1 MAVASL
7 KKPKLTIGGLIDQMS
22 ALREERRRLDAQS
35 AELQKASDVL
45 ETQLIELMD
54 AEGTTKST
62 GHVASASIAETI
74 EFNAQDWDSFMAY
87 VAKTKQ
93 FHLVQRRVS
102 APSVRELFE
111 SKGKVP
117 GLEPYTKRKISL
129 RNL

>member
-1 MAVASL
+1 MAAAPL

-62 GHVASASIAETI
+62 GHVASASIDETV
-74 EFNAQDWDSFMAY
+74 EFNTQDWDSFMAY

>member
-1 MAVASL
+1 MAVAPL

-62 GHVASASIAETI
+62 GHVASASIAETV
-74 EFNAQDWDSFMAY
+74 EFNTQDWDSFMAY

>member
-1 MAVASL
+1 MAAAPL

-22 ALREERRRLDAQS
+22 ALREERRKLDAQS
-35 AELQKASDVL
+35 AELQKVSDVL

-62 GHVASASIAETI
+62 GHVASASIAETV
-74 EFNAQDWDSFMAY
+74 EFNTQDWDSFMAY

>member
-1 MAVASL
+1 MAAAPL

-45 ETQLIELMD
+45 ETQLIALMD

-62 GHVASASIAETI
+62 GHVASASIAETV
-74 EFNAQDWDSFMAY
+74 EFNTQDWDSFMAY

-111 SKGKVP
+111 SKDKVP

>member
-1 MAVASL
+1 MVATPL
-7 KKPKLTIGGLIDQMS
+7 KKPKLTIGGLIDTMS
-22 ALREERRRLDAQS
+22 ALRDEQRKLDAQS
-35 AELQKASDVL
+35 KELQKTRDAL
-45 ETQLIELMD
+45 EAQLIELMD
-54 AEGTTKST
+54 AEGTTEST

-74 EFNAQDWDSFMAY
+74 EFNTQDWESFMAY

-117 GLEPYTKRKISL
+117 GLEPYSKRKISL
-129 RNL
+129 RDL

>member
-1 MAVASL
+1 MAVATL
-7 KKPKLTIGGLIDQMS
+7 KKPKITIGGLIDQMS
-22 ALREERRRLDAQS
+22 TLREERRKLDAQS
-35 AELQKASDVL
+35 TEIQKSFDGL

-62 GHVASASIAETI
+62 GHAASASIAETI
-74 EFNAQDWDSFMAY
+74 EFNAQDWDTFMAY
-87 VAKTKQ
+87 MAKNKL
-93 FHLVQRRVS
+93 FHLVQRRLS

>member
-1 MAVASL
+1 MAAASL

-22 ALREERRRLDAQS
+22 ALREERRKLDAQS
-35 AELQKASDVL
+35 TEVQKVCDAL
-45 ETQLIELMD
+45 EIQLIELMD
-54 AEGTTKST
+54 AEGATKST
-62 GHVASASIAETI
+62 GHVASASIAETV
-74 EFNAQDWDSFMAY
+74 EFNTQDWDSFMAY

-129 RNL
+129 RNI

>member
-1 MAVASL
+1 MAAASL

-22 ALREERRRLDAQS
+22 ALREERRKLDAQS
-35 AELQKASDVL
+35 TEVQKVCDAL
-45 ETQLIELMD
+45 EIQLIELKD
-54 AEGTTKST
+54 AEGATKST
-62 GHVASASIAETI
+62 GHVASASIAETV
-74 EFNAQDWDSFMAY
+74 EFASQDWDAFMAY

-129 RNL
+129 RNI

>member
-22 ALREERRRLDAQS
+22 ALREERRKLDAQS

-62 GHVASASIAETI
+62 GHVASASIAETV

-111 SKGKVP
+111 SKGNVP

>member
-1 MAVASL
+1 MAAAPL

-62 GHVASASIAETI
+62 GHVASASIDETV
-74 EFNAQDWDSFMAY
+74 EFKSRDWDSFMAY

-93 FHLVQRRVS
+93 FHLVQHRVS